1 MGERATPNGHR
12 GRTQQVLL
20 VGLTPLLM
28 KTLKGPLSD
37 AARVSAVPFPSDAF
51 DNAAREIGP
60 QLVVVDVTY
69 LMEERVRPLMMNL
82 FADTGVVLAFISE
95 SGGGWTDDLGTGCSG
110 PLDSFAP
117 GLLLSLIAAPKLTLV
132 TT

>member
-1 MGERATPNGHR
+1 
-12 GRTQQVLL
+12 VLL

-28 KTLKGPLSD
+28 KTLEGPLSD

-51 DNAAREIGP
+51 SDAAREMDP
-60 QLVVVDVTY
+60 HLVVVDVTY

-82 FADTGVVLAFISE
+82 FAHTGVVLAFVSE

-117 GLLLSLIAAPKLTLV
+117 DLLLSLIAAPKLTLV
-132 TT
+132 AT

>member
-1 MGERATPNGHR
+1 MGERATPNGRR
-12 GRTQQVLL
+12 GRAQQILL

-28 KTLKGPLSD
+28 KTLEGPLSD
-37 AARVSAVPFPSDAF
+37 AASVSAVPFPSDAF
-51 DNAAREIGP
+51 SKAAREVDP

-69 LMEERVRPLMMNL
+69 LMEERVRPFMMNL
-82 FADTGVVLAFISE
+82 FAHTGVVLAFISE

-117 GLLLSLIAAPKLTLV
+117 DLLLSLIASPKLTLV
-132 TT
+132 AT